1 MSTSSANPE
10 LRNLPDFAEFMNLVR
25 AQDPENPVMVDADL
39 LEEVFGDGTTSRNG
53 ASEDFVRSLKHV
65 TEQELLRQDQDLYA
79 QSCPVCQL
87 SYAEILTEQEYAEST
102 DHYIGG
108 ANADLGLRRLPCQ
121 KDTGDQEAS
130 LGGHIMCGRCARKW
144 LRLQNTCPMCRSVMD
159 PSVAVVGNGEDG
171 TDGNPDP
178 MLELFQRLFSAGH
191 QSGHGSR
198 NDDSGLNR
206 RGEDRE
212 EFTGMY
218 S

>member
-1 MSTSSANPE
+1 MLISLRKSSGTARHRKQVTYDRLHHIE
-10 LRNLPDFAEFMNLVR
+10 SDQLRLGFR
-25 AQDPENPVMVDADL
+25 
-39 LEEVFGDGTTSRNG
+39 RNG

-65 TEQELLRQDQDLYA
+65 TEQELLRQDQDLCEHRSGVYRIRMLTSFKLTDA

-144 LRLQNTCPMCRSVMD
+144 LRLVSLRRIVRRS
-159 PSVAVVGNGEDG
+159 STLSY
-171 TDGNPDP
+171 TDAAPD
-178 MLELFQRLFSAGH
+178 L
-191 QSGHGSR
+191 
-198 NDDSGLNR
+198 
-206 RGEDRE
+206 
-212 EFTGMY
+212 
-218 S
+218 